1 MKPLKVIQHKHFLTN
16 INCSDTMYESKYE
29 MYTRETT
36 GINGN
41 PNTPDTV
48 ACWVLSFIMTGS
60 MKRELNSLFNMLRLQ
75 SLRNS
80 ECRKMPGSMTRL
92 SGKHLLTFKRHKG
105 NQLKGFIPRSIM
117 QQTHP
122 VKNNPQRAMLYTYAQ

>member
-41 PNTPDTV
+41 SNTPDTV

-80 ECRKMPGSMTRL
+80 ECRKMPGSLNSECRKMPGSMTRL
-92 SGKHLLTFKRHKG
+92 SGKHLLPFKRLKG
-105 NQLKGFIPRSIM
+105 NQQKGFIPRSIM
-117 QQTHP
+117 QQHI
-122 VKNNPQRAMLYTYAQ
+122 L

>member
-1 MKPLKVIQHKHFLTN
+1 MVVGVCLTTLSLSLASSY
-16 INCSDTMYESKYE
+16 IHS
-29 MYTRETT
+29 RETT

-60 MKRELNSLFNMLRLQ
+60 MKRDLNSLFNMLRLQ

-80 ECRKMPGSMTRL
+80 ECRKMPGF
-92 SGKHLLTFKRHKG
+92 LTQSVLR
-105 NQLKGFIPRSIM
+105 
-117 QQTHP
+117 
-122 VKNNPQRAMLYTYAQ
+122 